1 MIAIASWTAMIYAAY
16 CGILF
21 FMQRQVLFP
30 RDLIGP
36 PPEVRT
42 DFPSMERVWL
52 DLPGG
57 RSESWYLPP
66 QRRNAAGPAPAA
78 IFAHG
83 NGELID
89 FWPEAFRPLTRMG
102 VGVMLVEYPGYGRS
116 EGTPSQDSIV
126 RAFVAAYDWL
136 IARPDVD
143 GDRVVLFGRS
153 LGGGA
158 VCQLATRRPSAAMIL
173 TSTFTSARWFTRRY
187 LVPGFLMRDPF
198 DNLAAIRNYES
209 PLLVA
214 HGRRDGVIPYRHAQI
229 LAEAAPRATLLSY
242 DAGHN
247 DFPPNWPEFWGEV
260 AAFLRR
266 ADVLPR
272 EAGGAGDMGHPEALK
287 AAG

>member
-1 MIAIASWTAMIYAAY
+1 MITIASWTVLMYAAY
-16 CGILF
+16 CGVLF

-36 PPEVRT
+36 PPEVRVE
-42 DFPSMERVWL
+42 FPGLRSVWL

-57 RSESWYLPP
+57 RFESWYLPA
-66 QRRNAAGPAPAA
+66 RRGKETGPGPAV

-89 FWPEAFRPLTRMG
+89 FWPQAFRPLTRMG
-102 VGVMLVEYPGYGRS
+102 VAVLLVEYPGYGRS
-116 EGTPSQDSIV
+116 EGSPTQESV
-126 RAFVAAYDWL
+126 TRAFVTAYDWL
-136 IARPDVD
+136 VEQPEVD
-143 GDRVVLFGRS
+143 KTRIVLFGRS

-158 VCQLATRRPSAAMIL
+158 VCQLAARRTSAAMIL
-173 TSTFTSARWFTRRY
+173 TSTFTSARSFTRRY

-198 DNLAAIRNYES
+198 DNLAVIREYQQ
-209 PLLVA
+209 PVLIA

-229 LAEAAPRATLLSY
+229 LGEAAPRATLLSY

-247 DFPPNWPEFWGEV
+247 DFPPNWPQFWREV
-260 AAFLRR
+260 ADFLRK

-272 EAGGAGDMGHPEALK
+272 EAGGAGELGHPEALK